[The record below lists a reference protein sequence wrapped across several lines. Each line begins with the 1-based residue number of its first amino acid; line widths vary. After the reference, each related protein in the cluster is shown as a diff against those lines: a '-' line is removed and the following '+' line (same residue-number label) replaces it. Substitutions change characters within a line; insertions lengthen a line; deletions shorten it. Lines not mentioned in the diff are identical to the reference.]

1 MLKSKG
7 KNIDVTTVVYNQIPF
22 FSCKNIFLDNSIQK
36 DLIKYMYCKDF
47 SISPRPGSY
56 GEQSNRW
63 ISKALNIK
71 NALAVKEAEA
81 YRKANEQSNKK
92 INRVSK

>member
-1 MLKSKG
+1 
-7 KNIDVTTVVYNQIPF
+7 
-22 FSCKNIFLDNSIQK
+22 
-36 DLIKYMYCKDF
+36 MYCKDF